1 MLNSTAIA
9 LPQALQRFVSQ
20 FLADVRFYA
29 GLGRARHSGAG
40 LVSTLVRSRGLWM
53 LTSHRIA
60 YFCMSQRGVRSPVWL
75 IARLCKSVGVGFNV
89 LYCRSQV
96 AEDCEIA
103 GGAYLSDRGYV
114 FCGALSVGAASLIH
128 DHCTIGQTV
137 ARGEGGRPTIG
148 RNVWIGPDCVIAGP
162 VAVGDGATVL
172 PGTVITFN
180 VPPGAVVKGN
190 PGRIVRT
197 SFDNSGLRR
206 SLHIVRDVPVE
217 THDT

>member
-1 MLNSTAIA
+1 VLNATAMA
-9 LPQALQRFVSQ
+9 LPRVLQHLVSQ
-20 FLADVRFYA
+20 FMADARFYA
-29 GLGRARHSGAG
+29 GLRRGTHSGAG
-40 LVSTLVRSRGLWM
+40 LVSTLARSRGLWM
-53 LTSHRIA
+53 LTSHRVA
-60 YFCMSQRGVRSPVWL
+60 HFCMRQRGVRRPVWL

-103 GGAYLSDRGYV
+103 GPTYLSNRGYV
-114 FCGALSVGAASLIH
+114 FCGALSIGAGSLIH

-137 ARGEGGRPTIG
+137 ARGEAGRPRIG

-172 PGTVITFN
+172 PGSVITFS

-190 PGRIVRT
+190 PGRIVRAD
-197 SFDNSGLRR
+197 FDNSALRR
-206 SLHIVRDVPVE
+206 SLLIFADLPVE